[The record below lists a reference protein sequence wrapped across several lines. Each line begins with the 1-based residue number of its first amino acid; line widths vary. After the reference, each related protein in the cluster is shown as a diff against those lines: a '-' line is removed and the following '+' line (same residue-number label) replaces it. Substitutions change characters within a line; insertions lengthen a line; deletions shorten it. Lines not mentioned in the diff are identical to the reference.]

1 MTVVIFTLNLNSSLV
16 NLLLHKENG
25 TDPWLLSRQKHLPAF
40 LPYLTLQF
48 PNHLSDSHYL
58 RSLQTHMCTA
68 ISPTSSLRRAYL
80 HTWKPLPVSL
90 LLNQLGEHLSL
101 NFASRQLIQHT
112 NTGISSKLH
121 QGAQNVGLLKQ
132 KKNQQ
137 KKPQPLEACAE
148 KNKTIS
154 QLCEGEE
161 IVKDLSPWKSVC
173 VVRES
178 VWYKNLGL
186 TQFSSKQG
194 SFRQTGIA
202 LKPCQQKES
211 IVPFLAG
218 HSQNLSSLPRIHT
231 NGKELWVAEGLRGD

>member
-132 KKNQQ
+132 KKKPT
-137 KKPQPLEACAE
+137 KKTPTPW
-148 KNKTIS
+148 S
-154 QLCEGEE
+154 LCRKE
-161 IVKDLSPWKSVC
+161 PNNFTT
-173 VVRES
+173 
-178 VWYKNLGL
+178 VWGGRNCQGL
-186 TQFSSKQG
+186 
-194 SFRQTGIA
+194 IA
-202 LKPCQQKES
+202 LKIRMRC
-211 IVPFLAG
+211 
-218 HSQNLSSLPRIHT
+218 
-231 NGKELWVAEGLRGD
+231 